1 MRPAAHQVLDTVIA
15 TFELYVVPEID
26 DEYVRSL
33 GLTIGQLLR
42 SVRERMLREP
52 ESLWEDNADLR
63 AVLAEMD
70 LPAELAARVEAAIE
84 RADRVIGPGVYPS
97 SERLME
103 QADVLRAA
111 LVSVIEATSD
121 AADPA
126 RRAGRDYLRR
136 QLERQVPWLVDAWTG
151 PRR

>member
-1 MRPAAHQVLDTVIA
+1 MRPAAHQILDTVIA
-15 TFELYVVPEID
+15 TFEQYVVPEID
-26 DEYVRSL
+26 DEYVQSL

-42 SVRERMLREP
+42 SVRERILHEP

-63 AVLAEMD
+63 AVLAQME
-70 LPAELAARVEAAIE
+70 LPSGLSTRVGAAIE
-84 RADRVIGPGVYPS
+84 RADEVIGPGVYPTT
-97 SERLME
+97 ERLME

-111 LVSVIEATSD
+111 LVSVIEATSE

-136 QLERQVPWLVDAWTG
+136 QLERQIPWLVDAWTG